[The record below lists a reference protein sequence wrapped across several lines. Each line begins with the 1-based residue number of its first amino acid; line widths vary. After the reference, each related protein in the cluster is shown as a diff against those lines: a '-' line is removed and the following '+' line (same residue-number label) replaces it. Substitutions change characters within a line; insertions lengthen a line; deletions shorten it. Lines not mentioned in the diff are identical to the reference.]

1 MTSPDASNEVFQ
13 LALQFVLQTSQSI
26 FLTGKAGTGKTTF
39 LRNLKTSCQKN
50 MVIVAPTG
58 VAAMN
63 AGGVTMHSFFQL
75 PFMPFLPIADA
86 VWNEQPNSSNEYQ
99 LIKNIRFS
107 ETKRELI
114 RELDLL
120 VIDEVSMLR
129 ADMLDAIDCILRSY
143 RSNRQPFG
151 GVQVLFIGDLYQLP
165 PVVNRTEWELLKP
178 YYASPF
184 FFESKAIAQ
193 APPVY
198 IELKKIYRQQDAG
211 FISLLNHIRN
221 NELNGADYQILQKR
235 YQPKFAPASGDQY
248 ITLTT
253 HNAQADAINQQAL
266 AKLSGA
272 GFSYEG
278 ELKGDFDLRSVTAE
292 KSLLLKKGA
301 QVMFIKNDKGEQRR
315 YYNGKIATVV
325 RITPDD
331 IYVKFPEEPGELQ
344 LEKEVWK
351 NIRYGFDRE
360 KSKLEEETLGS
371 FTQYPIRLAW
381 AITIHKSQGLT
392 FERAIIDAGNSF
404 APGQVYV
411 ALSRLVSLEG
421 LVLRSVI
428 EPRSISTDERIR
440 VFSARERDEQ
450 YLREQLAA
458 MQEIYL
464 LEMVAEIFHLSKVSA
479 IIEDLSQS
487 YAARKIP
494 EKSMAETWAVQLH
507 TDMAALRVVS
517 EKFSRQL
524 EQLLPGAKE
533 DGYRQLQ
540 QRTRS
545 AADYFNEALQRLAD
559 MVARHHEMYKQ
570 KQGSKNYTRE
580 LFLLKKMLLNKKQQ
594 LDHIASLISGVAS
607 GEPLESLLK
616 LTVPEKTDTPAE
628 EKAETK
634 ERAKKGDS
642 NLVSLRLFKEH
653 KDVGI
658 VAKLRG
664 ITGSTV
670 ESHLISFLGSG
681 EIELAEFVEQRK
693 IDAIESLIRSE
704 GTTQLTPLKQKLGP
718 QFSFSEIRAV
728 VKQQFLAA
736 DSKVS

>member
-184 FFESKAIAQ
+184 FFESKAIAL

-221 NELNGADYQILQKR
+221 NELNGADYQVLQKR
-235 YQPKFAPASGDQY
+235 FQPQFAPGTDQY

-266 AKLSGA
+266 ARLSGP

-315 YYNGKIATVV
+315 YFNGKIATVM

-331 IYVKFPEEPGELQ
+331 IYVKFPDEPGELQ

-371 FTQYPIRLAW
+371 FTQFPIRLAW

-428 EPRSISTDERIR
+428 EPRSISTDERIK

-450 YLREQLAA
+450 YLREQLTA

-487 YAARKIP
+487 YAPRKIP
-494 EKSMAETWAVQLH
+494 EKAMAETWAMQLH
-507 TDMAALRVVS
+507 TEMAALRTVS

-545 AADYFNEALQRLAD
+545 AADYFNEALHRLAD
-559 MVARHHEMYKQ
+559 MVSRHHEMYKQ
-570 KQGSKNYTRE
+570 KHGSKNYTRE

-616 LTVPEKTDTPAE
+616 LTVSEKAEAPAE
-628 EKAETK
+628 EKTETK

-653 KDVGI
+653 KDVGV

-664 ITGSTV
+664 ITSSTV
-670 ESHLISFLGSG
+670 ESHLISFLGTG
-681 EIELAEFVEQRK
+681 EIELVEFVDQRK
-693 IDAIESLIRSE
+693 IDAIENLIRSE

-736 DSKVS
+736 DSKIS